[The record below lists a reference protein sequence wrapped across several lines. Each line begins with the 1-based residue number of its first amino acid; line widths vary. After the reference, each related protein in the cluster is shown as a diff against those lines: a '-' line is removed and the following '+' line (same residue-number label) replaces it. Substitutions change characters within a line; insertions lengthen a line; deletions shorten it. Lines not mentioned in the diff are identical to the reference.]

1 MHGSVLTNKKYI
13 KFADDNTVEVM
24 SMGSIDRAGDDKR
37 IQPYK
42 AKDGSEYLVGW
53 PNLTLDELKKL
64 NRSKAARY
72 NDTGK
77 IPYTAVIDPY
87 TLEKM
92 SFIGG
97 SYGAGK
103 LVDQVTEARKVLVK
117 QHGKGIKRKDLRK
130 VNKEAAKTRAL
141 LEKGELVKALKASQ
155 AQWKKLAKKPK
166 GLQEIVAKLLEESFA
181 AAEKQLDEIEAV
193 IGRGEKKSAAR
204 TLMPLA
210 RVLKGTRLE
219 ERADKLLAATKSES

>member
-24 SMGSIDRAGDDKR
+24 SMGSIDKAGADKR
-37 IQPYK
+37 IQQYK
-42 AKDGSEYLVGW
+42 AKDGNMYLVGW

-64 NRSKAARY
+64 NRSKAGRY

-97 SYGAGK
+97 GYGVGK
-103 LVDQVTEARKVLVK
+103 LVDQVAAAKKVLVK
-117 QHGKGIKRKDLRK
+117 QYGKGIKRKDLRK
-130 VNKEAAKTRAL
+130 VNKEAAKTRAM
-141 LEKGELVKALKASQ
+141 LEKGKVIKALKAAQ

-166 GLQEIVAKLLEESFA
+166 GLQDIVAKLLEESFA

-193 IGRGEKKSAAR
+193 IGRGDKKSAGRNLA
-204 TLMPLA
+204 PLA
-210 RVLKGTRLE
+210 RALKGSRLE
-219 ERADKLLAATKSES
+219 ERANKLLASTKTE